1 MIYTELTKLAM
12 KIAFESHKKQV
23 DKSGMPYIYH
33 PIHLAEQMDD
43 EYSICVALMH
53 DTVEDTDMTLE
64 ELISRGFPEEV
75 IDALKLMTHDK
86 DIPYMEYVKKLKEN
100 SIARKVKM
108 ADLEHNSN
116 LYRLDV
122 VDDKALER
130 AKKYKKALELLKFEG
145 LNNDKSDK

>member
-12 KIAFESHKKQV
+12 KIAFESHKEQV

-53 DTVEDTDMTLE
+53 DAVEDTDMTLE
-64 ELISRGFPEEV
+64 ELISCGFPEEV